1 MTLDLFE
8 SLELGPQ
15 KIVLP
20 GAELFYWQNFYSPTE
35 AQHWYEQLLASVQW
49 QERMIRM
56 YGRDVKVP
64 RLSAW
69 YADPGKEYTYSEALH
84 KPCVWTAELNTLR
97 QDLHVRTEAQFN
109 SVLCNLYRDGQD
121 SVAWHSDDEPELGVE
136 PVIASLSFGETRSF
150 QMRRKDNHQQKYTL
164 ELISGSC
171 LLMRGT
177 TQALWQHQIAKTNK
191 ALGPRINLT
200 FRLVS

>member
-1 MTLDLFE
+1 MTLDLFASE
-8 SLELGPQ
+8 ELGPQ
-15 KIVLP
+15 KITLP
-20 GAELFYWQNFYSPTE
+20 GADLLYWPNFYSSQE

-69 YADPGKEYTYSEALH
+69 YADQCKEYTYSEALH
-84 KPCVWTAELNTLR
+84 KPFEWTTELSTLR
-97 QDLHVRTEAQFN
+97 QDLHNRTTAKFN

-150 QMRRKDNHQQKYTL
+150 QMRRKDNYRQKHTL
-164 ELISGSC
+164 DLISGSC
-171 LLMRGT
+171 LLMSGA
-177 TQALWQHQIAKTNK
+177 TQALWQHQVAKSSK
-191 ALGPRINLT
+191 VLEPRINLT
-200 FRLVS
+200 FRWVS